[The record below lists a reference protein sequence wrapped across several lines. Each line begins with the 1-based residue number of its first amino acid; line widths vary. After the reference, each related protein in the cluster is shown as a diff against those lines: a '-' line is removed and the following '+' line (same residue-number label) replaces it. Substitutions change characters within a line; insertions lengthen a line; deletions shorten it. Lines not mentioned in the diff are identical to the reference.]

1 MDHHHH
7 HHQQQQWRP
16 MPIPGNICPTCSNS
30 HFPFCPPFNQ
40 IQNPRPPF
48 DPHLLPTGPP
58 RPPWHRSPSLD
69 RDPYNQFQL
78 QQSYSN
84 GFANESDRNPKRPRV
99 DDMQYN
105 NQNSVR
111 GSSDIERRLKLI
123 RDHGSSL
130 GGPMPGMNNH
140 ESNRYVQESL
150 GFDGNYG
157 KFDGSWESRSEL
169 GPMGVRNLEMNN
181 FHDPRFGPGD
191 RVGQPYMQS
200 NRNGFHNEEEFVHSS
215 RYGINNV
222 DQAPPPPPPP
232 PPHLSQ
238 HVPPYPGSEVA
249 YDHYHN
255 THNPQWRQGSDS
267 VPENEL
273 KYSHMNNWQGPS
285 VMYPEQRGS
294 VAMDSRGPKNQQQ
307 QQFYGMQYPIDTR
320 QPVDVGFQSKDGNR
334 GPIRHHSMPGVTQH
348 GAPNLNERGGYF
360 QSPSGGSMVFENT
373 GQTEASRFYSGQPPI
388 PASPPPPLPFDPTFR
403 PSSELKAYS
412 SPPKTTASLF
422 PVAVSSS
429 AMVPTSYQ
437 PIPKAHSLS
446 PPPYYHNKPL
456 MHASTGFFSEV
467 WLPCDMCFVFSA
479 LPLDSSLYCLLLR
492 NLKQSAEFCL
502 SRLWGMGNLFL

>member
-1 MDHHHH
+1 ME
-7 HHQQQQWRP
+7 
-16 MPIPGNICPTCSNS
+16 
-30 HFPFCPPFNQ
+30 
-40 IQNPRPPF
+40 
-48 DPHLLPTGPP
+48 
-58 RPPWHRSPSLD
+58 
-69 RDPYNQFQL
+69 PYNQFQL

-84 GFANESDRNPKRPRV
+84 GFANESDRIPKRPRV
-99 DDMQYN
+99 DDMQSN

-111 GSSDIERRLKLI
+111 FSSDIERRLKLI

-140 ESNRYVQESL
+140 ETNRYVQESL

-169 GPMGVRNLEMNN
+169 GPIGVRNMEMNN
-181 FHDPRFGPGD
+181 FHDPRFGSGD

-200 NRNGFHNEEEFVHSS
+200 KRNGFHNEEEFMHSS
-215 RYGINNV
+215 RYGSNNV

-232 PPHLSQ
+232 HISQ
-238 HVPPYPGSEVA
+238 RLPPYPGSELPN
-249 YDHYHN
+249 DHYHN

-273 KYSHMNNWQGPS
+273 KYSHMNSWQGPS
-285 VMYPEQRGS
+285 VMHPEQRGS
-294 VAMDSRGPKNQQQ
+294 VVMDNRGPKNQQQ
-307 QQFYGMQYPIDTR
+307 QQQPYGMRYPVDMR
-320 QPVDVGFQSKDGNR
+320 QPLDVGFQSKDGNR

-388 PASPPPPLPFDPTFR
+388 PASPPPPLPFDPTFH
-403 PSSELKAYS
+403 PSSELKVYS

-437 PIPKAHSLS
+437 PIPEAHSLS

-479 LPLDSSLYCLLLR
+479 LPLDSSLYSLLLR
-492 NLKQSAEFCL
+492 NLKQSTEFCL

>member
-1 MDHHHH
+1 
-7 HHQQQQWRP
+7 
-16 MPIPGNICPTCSNS
+16 
-30 HFPFCPPFNQ
+30 
-40 IQNPRPPF
+40 
-48 DPHLLPTGPP
+48 
-58 RPPWHRSPSLD
+58 
-69 RDPYNQFQL
+69 
-78 QQSYSN
+78 
-84 GFANESDRNPKRPRV
+84 
-99 DDMQYN
+99 
-105 NQNSVR
+105 
-111 GSSDIERRLKLI
+111 
-123 RDHGSSL
+123 
-130 GGPMPGMNNH
+130 
-140 ESNRYVQESL
+140 
-150 GFDGNYG
+150 
-157 KFDGSWESRSEL
+157 
-169 GPMGVRNLEMNN
+169 
-181 FHDPRFGPGD
+181 
-191 RVGQPYMQS
+191 
-200 NRNGFHNEEEFVHSS
+200 
-215 RYGINNV
+215 
-222 DQAPPPPPPP
+222 
-232 PPHLSQ
+232 
-238 HVPPYPGSEVA
+238 
-249 YDHYHN
+249 
-255 THNPQWRQGSDS
+255 
-267 VPENEL
+267 
-273 KYSHMNNWQGPS
+273 MNNWQGPS

-320 QPVDVGFQSKDGNR
+320 QPLDVGFQSKDGNR